1 MREGRR
7 RHLAMRLLQMLIEV
21 CLSIFCCFYCCCL
34 LYDGFRAKPM
44 REPRWATPEGLGVL
58 DEARL
63 LLWVINGAALVV
75 TRAELDDQ
83 LPQ

>member
-1 MREGRR
+1 
-7 RHLAMRLLQMLIEV
+7 
-21 CLSIFCCFYCCCL
+21 
-34 LYDGFRAKPM
+34 M